1 MCSGVALLN
10 EKLTCYKTLLT
21 ECHCPDLLQYSITVF
36 KEKNIYLV
44 VTEKIKRSIASLGA
58 WEPFQ
63 PKFIPVL
70 EGWSPWQ
77 DSCPS

>member
-1 MCSGVALLN
+1 MLVKGKRREPLIN
-10 EKLTCYKTLLT
+10 TTCYKTLLT

-70 EGWSPWQ
+70 EG
-77 DSCPS
+77 

>member
-1 MCSGVALLN
+1 MLVKGKRREPLIN
-10 EKLTCYKTLLT
+10 TTCYKTLLT

-44 VTEKIKRSIASLGA
+44 VTEKIKSQLASLGA

-70 EGWSPWQ
+70 EG
-77 DSCPS
+77 